1 MRLRRCRAML
11 AGTLMFAAILG
22 SGSAIRAEQ
31 QAEES
36 EGGLLR
42 DLRDKI
48 LDSRKRV
55 GEHEEKEREIFGR
68 LEEIDRRVDALTR
81 EVASARREANS
92 ARLALAESQ
101 QAEAR
106 AQTQLDQTRK
116 AMSKRVV
123 GLYKTGEVGPLR
135 VLFSSGSL
143 PELIRRG
150 SFLRKLLEHD
160 TQLVERF
167 KRQHLELLALRSEA
181 QKRARLRDETAGLL
195 AVRSTVLSSERASK
209 TSLLA
214 RVRSDRSL
222 ERAMLVELERAAR
235 ALEEKLV
242 ALGESSRLGGRDL
255 DAGHFA
261 AQKGKLP
268 APVRGAAV
276 SAFGLVIDA
285 EFHTETFNKGI
296 EFKAALG
303 DSIRAVAFGEVRFAG
318 WFLGYGKIVILD
330 HGDQYFTV
338 SGHLADIYVEVGQ
351 TVDRGD
357 TLATAGESGSL
368 SGPSLYFEVRRGGEP
383 LDPKEWLQ

>member
-1 MRLRRCRAML
+1 ML
-11 AGTLMFAAILG
+11 AVMLA
-22 SGSAIRAEQ
+22 SGHTARAQ
-31 QAEES
+31 QRADES

-42 DLRDKI
+42 ELREKI

-55 GEHEEKEREIFGR
+55 GAHEEKEREIFGR

-81 EVASARREANS
+81 EVASATRAANS
-92 ARLALAESQ
+92 ARLAFLESQ
-101 QAEAR
+101 EAEAL
-106 AQTQLDQTRK
+106 AQEQLDRTRR

-135 VLFSSGSL
+135 VLFSAGSL

-167 KRQHLELLALRSEA
+167 NREHRALLALRSEA
-181 QKRARLRDETAGLL
+181 QTRARLRDESARLL
-195 AVRSTVLSSERASK
+195 ADRSSVLRAERSSK
-209 TSLLA
+209 TTLLA
-214 RVRSDRSL
+214 RVRSDRSM

-242 ALGESSRLGGRDL
+242 ALGESSRLGHSEL
-255 DAGHFA
+255 DAGHFE

-268 APVRGAAV
+268 APIQAATR
-276 SAFGLVIDA
+276 SAFGLVVDA
-285 EFHTETFNKGI
+285 EFHTKTFNKGI

-303 DSIRAVAFGEVRFAG
+303 DSIRAVAFGEVRYAG

-330 HGDQYFTV
+330 HGGQYFTV
-338 SGHLADIYVEVGQ
+338 SGHLADIYIEVGQ

-368 SGPSLYFEVRRGGEP
+368 SGPSFYFEVRRGGEP
-383 LDPKEWLQ
+383 LDPMEWLE

>member
-1 MRLRRCRAML
+1 ML
-11 AGTLMFAAILG
+11 AVMLA
-22 SGSAIRAEQ
+22 SGHTARAQ
-31 QAEES
+31 QRADES

-42 DLRDKI
+42 ELREKI

-55 GEHEEKEREIFGR
+55 GAHEEKEREIFGR

-81 EVASARREANS
+81 EVASATRAANS
-92 ARLALAESQ
+92 ARLAFLESQ
-101 QAEAR
+101 EAEAL
-106 AQTQLDQTRK
+106 AQEQLDRTRR

-135 VLFSSGSL
+135 VLFSAGSL

-167 KRQHLELLALRSEA
+167 NREHRALLALRSEA
-181 QKRARLRDETAGLL
+181 QTRARLRDESARLL
-195 AVRSTVLSSERASK
+195 ADRSSVLRAERSSK
-209 TSLLA
+209 TTLLA
-214 RVRSDRSL
+214 RVRSDRSM

-242 ALGESSRLGGRDL
+242 ALGESSRLGHSEL
-255 DAGHFA
+255 DAGHFE

-268 APVRGAAV
+268 APLQAATR
-276 SAFGLVIDA
+276 SAFGLVVDA

-296 EFKAALG
+296 EFKAAVG
-303 DSIRAVAFGEVRFAG
+303 DWIRAVAFGEVRYAG

-330 HGDQYFTV
+330 NGGQYFTV

-368 SGPSLYFEVRRGGEP
+368 SGPSFYFEVRRGGEP
-383 LDPKEWLQ
+383 LDPMEWLE

>member
-1 MRLRRCRAML
+1 ML
-11 AGTLMFAAILG
+11 AVMLA
-22 SGSAIRAEQ
+22 SGHTARAQ
-31 QAEES
+31 QRADES

-42 DLRDKI
+42 ELREKI

-55 GEHEEKEREIFGR
+55 GAHEEKEREIFGR

-81 EVASARREANS
+81 EVASATRAANS
-92 ARLALAESQ
+92 ARLAFLESQ
-101 QAEAR
+101 EAEAL
-106 AQTQLDQTRK
+106 AQEQLDRTRR

-135 VLFSSGSL
+135 VLFSAGSL

-167 KRQHLELLALRSEA
+167 NREHRALLALRSEA
-181 QKRARLRDETAGLL
+181 QTRARLRDESARLL
-195 AVRSTVLSSERASK
+195 ADRSSVLRAERSSK
-209 TSLLA
+209 TTLLA
-214 RVRSDRSL
+214 RVRSDRSM

-242 ALGESSRLGGRDL
+242 ALGESSRLGHSEL
-255 DAGHFA
+255 DAGHFE

-268 APVRGAAV
+268 APIQAATR
-276 SAFGLVIDA
+276 SAFGLVVDA

-303 DSIRAVAFGEVRFAG
+303 DSIRAVAFGEVRYAG

-330 HGDQYFTV
+330 HGGQYFTV

-368 SGPSLYFEVRRGGEP
+368 SGPSFYFEVRRGGEP
-383 LDPKEWLQ
+383 LDPMEWLE